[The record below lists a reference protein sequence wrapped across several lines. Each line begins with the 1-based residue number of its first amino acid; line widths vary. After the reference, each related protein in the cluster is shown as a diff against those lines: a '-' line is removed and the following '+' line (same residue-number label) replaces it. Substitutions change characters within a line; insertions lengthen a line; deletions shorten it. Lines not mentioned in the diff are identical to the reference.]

1 MIGGGARFLGGFK
14 KRQKEEWREIYNG
27 QATIGLLKHACAKE
41 EFD

>member
-1 MIGGGARFLGGFK
+1 MIGGGARFLEE
-14 KRQKEEWREIYNG
+14 EEWREIYNG